1 MLAACLCST
10 CCSKGDDNKRTAA
23 EAAEDAAHSV
33 DHDQGDVGK
42 QIGDRVAIACVR
54 STPASFFA
62 PPTIIPKHPIA
73 AEDDPDEEEKGDES
87 F

>member
-10 CCSKGDDNKRTAA
+10 CCSKGDDNKHTAA
-23 EAAEDAAHSV
+23 EAAEDAAHNV
-33 DHDQGDVGK
+33 DHDQRDVGK
-42 QIGDRVAIACVR
+42 QIGDRVAIAGCTAAD
-54 STPASFFA
+54 S
-62 PPTIIPKHPIA
+62 PPTIIPKHPVA